1 VNPTGIFFTERGA
14 LRAPWRIAVFAAL
27 SLAGVVVLASLA
39 QPLLGRVFGPMATM
53 NLTVQVWLETLGV
66 LAGTA
71 ATLRLVDRRSWGDV
85 WLDRAAARPS
95 LLGFGFMIGGLA
107 IGLPI
112 LLLLVVHWLKNGGS
126 APGSWIAAAARLT
139 LFLAPAALLEELLTR
154 GYILSVIRESWG
166 WGWAVVVT
174 SLAFGLLHVL
184 NAGVTTGSVLL
195 VTLAGFF
202 LAAVLYATRSLYA
215 AWMAHLAWNW
225 TMAVIFHAAVSGYP
239 MEAPGYRYVDA
250 GPDWA
255 TGGPW
260 GPEGGIPAGLGMC
273 AGIAYLLI
281 RRRRSDSIE
290 REGSD
295 ARGDAVDDTRR
306 LADQET

>member
-1 VNPTGIFFTERGA
+1 VNPKGIFFSESGA

-27 SLAGVVVLASLA
+27 SLVAVVMLSSLSQPVISRLFGPAATASLTA
-39 QPLLGRVFGPMATM
+39 QA
-53 NLTVQVWLETLGV
+53 WLEALGV

-71 ATLRLVDRRSWGDV
+71 VTLRVVDGRPWSDV
-85 WLDRAAARPS
+85 WLDRGAARPS
-95 LLGFGFMIGGLA
+95 LLTFGFAIGGLA

-112 LLLLVVHWLKNGGS
+112 LLLLLVHWLRNGVS
-126 APGSWIAAAARLT
+126 APGSWVAAAARLT

-154 GYILSVIRESWG
+154 GYILSVMREAWG
-166 WGWAVVVT
+166 WGWGVAVT
-174 SLAFGLLHVL
+174 SVAFGMLHL
-184 NAGVTTGSVLL
+184 ANNGATAGSVLL

-202 LAAVLYATRSLYA
+202 LAAVLYVTRSLYA

-260 GPEGGIPAGLGMC
+260 GPEGGLPAGLGMC

-281 RRRRSDSIE
+281 RRRRSEHLE
-290 REGSD
+290 RPDD
-295 ARGDAVDDTRR
+295 AMDTTKR

>member
-1 VNPTGIFFTERGA
+1 MNPKGIFFGENGA
-14 LRAPWRIAVFAAL
+14 LRAPWRIAVFAAF
-27 SLAGVVVLASLA
+27 SLVAVVMIASLA
-39 QPLLGRVFGPMATM
+39 QPVIGRLLGPTATM
-53 NLTVQVWLETLGV
+53 SLTAQAWIETLGV

-71 ATLRLVDRRSWGDV
+71 GTLRLVDRRPWSEV

-95 LLGFGFMIGGLA
+95 LLAFGFAIGGLA

-112 LLLLVVHWLKNGGS
+112 LLLLGVHWLKNGGG

-154 GYILSVIRESWG
+154 GYILSVVREAWG
-166 WGWAVVVT
+166 WGWAVGAT
-174 SLAFGLLHVL
+174 SVAFGLLHVA
-184 NAGVTTGSVLL
+184 NAGATAGSVLL

-202 LAAVLYATRSLYA
+202 LAAVLYVTRSLYA

-225 TMAVIFHAAVSGYP
+225 TMAVVFHAAVSGYP

-260 GPEGGIPAGLGMC
+260 GPEGGVPAGLGMC
-273 AGIAYLLI
+273 AGIAYLLV
-281 RRRRSDSIE
+281 RRRRSGSIE
-290 REGSD
+290 RQDD
-295 ARGDAVDDTRR
+295 AAGDTRR

>member
-1 VNPTGIFFTERGA
+1 MNPKGIFFTEGGA

-27 SLAGVVVLASLA
+27 SLVAVVMLSSVTE
-39 QPLLGRVFGPMATM
+39 PVIGRLFGPAATM
-53 NLTVQVWLETLGV
+53 SLTAQAWLEALGV

-71 ATLRLVDRRSWGDV
+71 VSLRVVDRRPWTDV
-85 WLDRAAARPS
+85 WLDRSAAQPA
-95 LLGFGFMIGGLA
+95 LLGVGFAIGGLA

-126 APGSWIAAAARLT
+126 APGSWVAAAMRLT

-154 GYILSVIRESWG
+154 GYILSVLREAWG
-166 WGWAVVVT
+166 WGWAVAVT
-174 SLAFGLLHVL
+174 SIAFGLLHVA
-184 NAGVTTGSVLL
+184 NAGVTTGSILL

-225 TMAVIFHAAVSGYP
+225 TMAVIFHAAVSGFS

-273 AGIAYLLI
+273 AGIVYLLI
-281 RRRRSDSIE
+281 RRRRSAPGE
-290 REGSD
+290 RQRD
-295 ARGDAVDDTRR
+295 AIDDTRR